1 MELSMTTKE
10 KIIYESLKLFSI
22 NGYEAVSTR
31 MIAKAV
37 GVSDTAMYKHFSGKK
52 EIFDTIITICKERFI
67 NQIKKVEISK
77 MCWEDVEEVCM
88 SMFQFQTQDEWIVM
102 FRKIL
107 VVEQFKNQ
115 EMAKLYQSF
124 FIDKIIDGTVDIFKW
139 LIKEGYIVDKDPRV
153 LAMELYAPFFMY
165 HTLHPDSKQIQ
176 KELRKHVKYFNESV
190 QKRKVSQ

>member
-139 LIKEGYIVDKDPRV
+139 LIKEGYMVDKDPRV

-165 HTLHPDSKQIQ
+165 HTLHPDSEQIQ
-176 KELRKHVKYFNESV
+176 QELRKHVKYFNESV